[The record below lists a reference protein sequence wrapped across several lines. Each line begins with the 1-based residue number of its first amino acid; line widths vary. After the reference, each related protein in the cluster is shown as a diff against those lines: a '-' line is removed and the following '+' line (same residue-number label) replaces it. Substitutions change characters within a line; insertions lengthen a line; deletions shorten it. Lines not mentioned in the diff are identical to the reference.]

1 MEFHPPPGAT
11 SLEPHPSLVTLTY
24 VTYGL
29 QALGMGIGAF
39 AAITIMGVFGFG
51 WPSLIGIVITYV
63 KRADARGTW
72 LESHLRRQIWT
83 FWIAFVAGCA
93 ILLMGAMLFVA
104 TMVGPSSSAETRM
117 AGGFAVWAAAWVLLG
132 VWVLYRVI
140 RGWAALNRRQPAP

>member
-1 MEFHPPPGAT
+1 MELPPPPAAT
-11 SLEPHPSLVTLTY
+11 SSEPHPSLVTLTY

-29 QALGMGIGAF
+29 QALGMGVGAF

-72 LESHLRRQIWT
+72 LESHSRRQIRT
-83 FWIAFVAGCA
+83 FWIAFVAACA
-93 ILLMGAMLFVA
+93 ILVLGAMLFVV
-104 TMVGPSSSAETRM
+104 TMVGPSSSTETRM
-117 AGGFAVWAAAWVLLG
+117 AGGFAIWAASWLLLG

-140 RGWAALNRRQPAP
+140 RGWAALNRRQAV